1 MVCDHHAIIVAL
13 PELSYNATAPA
24 NDLGQF
30 AELGKALRGQIMDKK
45 KSAPKKKAGPLSAEG
60 STAKDSSV
68 KSGSV
73 KDKSEINKP
82 DAYSATAGI
91 DAGKGAAAAAKTEPK
106 NIPTRLSDL
115 PELEQPQQLAPPTRP
130 KNSARPVSISSTGS
144 SQQSLS
150 LTPTKSPPP
159 IPGLPAAK
167 PIPGLP
173 ATKAV
178 EAFAEKQLGQP
189 PKTNAPLDIAKSS
202 KPSETPAP
210 QSDNNDKA
218 TSNTKAGNTLPK
230 QLKPAQPAPPKP
242 VPTSAPLTPA
252 AQMRSKQPAPPTPLA
267 ASSLSGSRPPAS
279 ASITSGSQGSM
290 LAASSQKRS
299 SATPPQLRPSLPMST
314 NGNTV
319 LAITEALQQQ
329 AEVTA
334 SQAQPVDE
342 HNDASAEERRTARRR
357 PAAPSRDRIA
367 ANDDSPSIGGLIYA
381 LNQKPSKK
389 PFIYAAAGSGFWVV
403 VTLAFTIAFLPGG
416 LSLDNGIIGNPWFPT
431 LIATVFGP
439 IALFGF
445 LALLA
450 WRADELHLRSTA
462 MTEVAV
468 RLAEPDRMAEQSIA
482 SLGQAVRRQVSFMN
496 DAVSRALG
504 RAGELEALVHNEVSA
519 LEQSY
524 EENERK
530 IRGLISELANER
542 SSLTNTGVHFQNS
555 LQKMGVE
562 IPKLMTQLSEQQLKL
577 TSIIDGAGQNL
588 TSLESALATQTSKF
602 ESTVGDRTTQLETVL
617 TEYTEVLGTAIG
629 SKTDNMQ
636 IMLGNYTEALGSALN
651 ERTTQLNT
659 LLEDKRTAIEG
670 NVGALTQTVEKQ
682 VGHLQKSIDDNA
694 ARINNTLTDRTET
707 LQTVFE
713 EYALALDATLANRAE
728 ALDSQLVERTKTL
741 DEAFNDRLRL
751 FDESVLRSTMAIDSA
766 VGENTKT
773 ITGAME
779 VHARQLSD
787 SIATQATELDETL
800 MNGINSVRSTSENIS
815 SQSIKAIEGLA
826 SQSDMLRNVSENL
839 LNQINSVTNRFENQG
854 QAIMRSANALESTNF
869 KIEQSLAGRTEDL
882 NHTLD
887 RMSGKA
893 EELSRV
899 VETYSTSLEGSL
911 TGAEQRARSIAEQ
924 ITKETEARSRSALDD
939 LHRVKIAASR
949 ETDKALEELRR
960 EFSNVSQE
968 VTQRLGSLTSQFS
981 SATDAVREQAA
992 VAARD
997 LEQEQTRLKQQL
1009 DRLPSATEETA
1020 SQMRR
1025 ALSDQLRALDKLSSM
1040 ASRSGLPDVT
1050 PATTGQPQPTRSP
1063 SPSVGRALTSHQPVR
1078 PGPAQEGPGLSSLT
1092 SSLQRE
1098 ITNRNAPN
1106 SAAIASASTP
1116 LVGSQENDAW
1126 SLGDL
1131 LARASDSNSDPAD
1144 IPADTAPP
1152 PQADQPAPASGL
1164 DIAGLSRALDPTTA
1178 ATVWSR
1184 FRAGQRGFMVRSIY
1198 APESRNLFD
1207 GVARRYGAD
1216 DNFKRLVDRFLNE
1229 FQTELSEAD
1238 RQDPQGS
1245 RSQQLVQ
1252 SETGRVY
1259 LVLAHASGR
1268 LV

>member
-1 MVCDHHAIIVAL
+1 
-13 PELSYNATAPA
+13 
-24 NDLGQF
+24 
-30 AELGKALRGQIMDKK
+30 MDKK
-45 KSAPKKKAGPLSAEG
+45 KSAPKKKAGARSAEINL
-60 STAKDSSV
+60 AKDSSAAKKPV
-68 KSGSV
+68 ADNASAHTKVG
-73 KDKSEINKP
+73 KDAS
-82 DAYSATAGI
+82 
-91 DAGKGAAAAAKTEPK
+91 AAAKTESRNTPA
-106 NIPTRLSDL
+106 RLSDL
-115 PELEQPQQLAPPTRP
+115 PELELPRQLTPPNLP
-130 KNSARPVSISSTGS
+130 KSGAGTKPASSTNELPQNIG
-144 SQQSLS
+144 LK
-150 LTPTKSPPP
+150 PTKKPPP
-159 IPGLPAAK
+159 IPRLPETMSLEAASGK
-167 PIPGLP
+167 RADQSPK
-173 ATKAV
+173 KAS
-178 EAFAEKQLGQP
+178 P
-189 PKTNAPLDIAKSS
+189 PKLGKPGKPQPDKTETASSTAK
-202 KPSETPAP
+202 KDDGP
-210 QSDNNDKA
+210 
-218 TSNTKAGNTLPK
+218 LPK
-230 QLKPAQPAPPKP
+230 QLKPASPAPPKP
-242 VPTSAPLTPA
+242 PPATTPLTPA
-252 AQMRSKQPAPPTPLA
+252 ARVGSKRSAPAQKPATTPPPPPVA
-267 ASSLSGSRPPAS
+267 PSLSGNRAQESNSPTNKSRNSMPA
-279 ASITSGSQGSM
+279 
-290 LAASSQKRS
+290 AASQRS
-299 SATPPQLRPSLPMST
+299 AATPPQLRPSLPMST
-314 NGNTV
+314 QGNTA
-319 LAITEALQQQ
+319 LAITEAMARQSDTSP
-329 AEVTA
+329 APEPDEA
-334 SQAQPVDE
+334 PV
-342 HNDASAEERRTARRR
+342 EERRTARRR

-381 LNQKPSKK
+381 LNQKPSRK
-389 PFIYAAAGSGFWVV
+389 PFIYAAAGSGFWFVLA
-403 VTLAFTIAFLPGG
+403 LAFTVGFLPGG
-416 LSLDNGIIGNPWFPT
+416 LSLDNGLIGVIGNPWLPT
-431 LIATVFGP
+431 LIATVLGP
-439 IALFGF
+439 IALFWF

-542 SSLTNTGVHFQNS
+542 SSLTNTGAHFENS

-588 TSLESALATQTSKF
+588 SSLETALATQTSNF
-602 ESTVGDRTTQLETVL
+602 ESTIGNRTNQLETVL
-617 TEYTEVLGTAIG
+617 TDYTEVLGSAIG

-651 ERTTQLNT
+651 ERTSQLNT
-659 LLEDKRTAIEG
+659 LLEDKRSAIEG
-670 NVGALTQTVEKQ
+670 NVGALAKTVETQ

-728 ALDSQLVERTKTL
+728 ALDSQLVERTKAL
-741 DEAFNDRLRL
+741 DEAFSDRLRL

-766 VGENTKT
+766 VGENTKA

-800 MNGINSVRSTSENIS
+800 MTGINSVRSTSENIS
-815 SQSIKAIEGLA
+815 RQSIKAIEGLA
-826 SQSDMLRNVSENL
+826 GQSDMLRSVSENL
-839 LNQINSVTNRFENQG
+839 LNQINSVTNRFESQG

-997 LEQEQTRLKQQL
+997 LEQEQVRLKQQL

-1020 SQMRR
+1020 AQMRR

-1050 PATTGQPQPTRSP
+1050 PSTAQPQQPARSP
-1063 SPSVGRALTSHQPVR
+1063 SPSVGRALTPHQPAR
-1078 PGPAQEGPGLSSLT
+1078 PGPAQDGRGLSSLT
-1092 SSLQRE
+1092 TSLQRE
-1098 ITNRNAPN
+1098 ITNRNARN
-1106 SAAIASASTP
+1106 SAALASAATP
-1116 LVGSQENDAW
+1116 LVPSPAESEAW

-1131 LARASDSNSDPAD
+1131 LARASDSNDEQAAEED
-1144 IPADTAPP
+1144 KAPP
-1152 PQADQPAPASGL
+1152 PQADQPAPGGGL
-1164 DIAGLSRALDPTTA
+1164 DIAGLSRALDPNTA

-1238 RQDPQGS
+1238 RQDPQGN